1 MSLSGAPARP
11 AIGKSV
17 YLTKVQTMS
26 NLALHA
32 KAIATVL
39 HQEFRVPFQVFDGT
53 TATRLWPELSGVGD
67 SRFLSDNVGKFI
79 GLVGT
84 RRVEVVLQPSG
95 KFRIR
100 VPFVL
105 GDVTLV
111 AEGVVPRIATSSD
124 GIIEEQRRLECW
136 AQAVLDRLLQAD
148 LLRSQRSVEDDLKRQ
163 LKNAWELNLTL
174 EGLIRHLRIHRDAAS
189 NISKILD
196 AAFPFV
202 GAQSLLWVSGNLD
215 TVQIR
220 GETLLA
226 DDDARDFIKGLRRS
240 PELRDSGL
248 LLMPNVAESS
258 MGATFRTVNSVMVMT
273 VPSGNSFGWLIAL
286 NKSGDTASAGFRNSD
301 AAALAPFAA
310 LIGFLN
316 KACDRYQELKDLLV
330 GLTRSLASAVDAK
343 DPYTY
348 GHSERVARI
357 AVELGRELKMLE
369 DELSDVYLAGL
380 LHDVGKIGIRDEVLC
395 KHGPL
400 TPEETQHIQQHPEIG
415 HAILKDLHQISSL
428 LPGVLHHHERFDGA
442 GYPAKLAGEQIPRIA
457 RILAVADSY
466 DAMST
471 SRPYRKGLAPDRVEQ
486 ILIEGAGQQWDPR
499 VIEAFQRIVPR
510 LRCIRERGLG
520 ESLRQALDGA
530 LRDTGSSRVLPV
542 NVTLPMAT
550 I

>member
-1 MSLSGAPARP
+1 
-11 AIGKSV
+11 
-17 YLTKVQTMS
+17 MS
-26 NLALHA
+26 NLVLHA
-32 KAIATVL
+32 KATATVL
-39 HQEFRVPFQVFDGT
+39 HQEFRVPFQIFDGM
-53 TATRLWPELSGVGD
+53 TATRFWPEIGSDVE
-67 SRFLSDNVGKFI
+67 SRYLSDDVCKFA
-79 GLVGT
+79 GLAGSQQVQ
-84 RRVEVVLQPSG
+84 VAVLPSG
-95 KFRIR
+95 KIRLRI
-100 VPFVL
+100 PFVY
-105 GDVTLV
+105 GVTTLV
-111 AEGVVPRIATSSD
+111 AEGVMVRLTSSSD
-124 GIIEEQRRLECW
+124 GALEERRRLECW

-148 LLRSQRSVEDDLKRQ
+148 LLRSQRSAEDDLRRQ
-163 LKNAWELNLTL
+163 LKNAWELNLTV
-174 EGLIRHLRIHRDAAS
+174 ERLIRHIRVHRDAAA

-202 GAQSLLWVSGNLD
+202 GAQSLMWVSGNLE
-215 TVQIR
+215 TVQVR
-220 GETLLA
+220 GESLLA
-226 DDDARDFIKGLRRS
+226 DDDARDLAKSFRRS
-240 PELRDSGL
+240 PELRDAGL
-248 LLMPNVAESS
+248 LLCSNVAETPWGESFP
-258 MGATFRTVNSVMVMT
+258 MLHSVLVMT
-273 VPSGNSFGWLIAL
+273 VPSGNSFGWIIAV
-286 NKSGDTASAGFRNSD
+286 NKNDNATAAGFRNSD

-310 LIGFLN
+310 LIGFVN
-316 KACDRYQELKDLLV
+316 KACDRYQELKELLV

-357 AVELGRELKMLE
+357 AVELGRELNLLE

-400 TPEETQHIQQHPEIG
+400 TPEEVQHIQRHPEIG
-415 HAILKDLHQISSL
+415 HSILKDLKQISSL

-466 DAMST
+466 DAMNT

-486 ILIEGAGQQWDPR
+486 ILIEGAGTQWDPR

-510 LRCIRERGLG
+510 LRSIRERGLG

-542 NVTLPMAT
+542 NLVIPTGTA
-550 I
+550 

>member
-1 MSLSGAPARP
+1 MSHL
-11 AIGKSV
+11 V
-17 YLTKVQTMS
+17 
-26 NLALHA
+26 LHA
-32 KAIATVL
+32 KATATVL
-39 HQEFRVPFQVFDGT
+39 QQEFRVPFQVFDGA
-53 TATRLWPELSGVGD
+53 TATQLWPEIGSDGE
-67 SRFLSDNVGKFI
+67 SRYLSDDVGKFA
-79 GLVGT
+79 GLVGS
-84 RRVEVVLQPSG
+84 RQVQVVVLPSG
-95 KFRIR
+95 KFRLR
-100 VPFVL
+100 VPFVV
-105 GDVTLV
+105 GETTLV
-111 AEGVVPRIATSSD
+111 AEVVLTRFSVSSD
-124 GIIEEQRRLECW
+124 GTLEEQRRLECW

-148 LLRSQRSVEDDLKRQ
+148 LLRSQRSAEDDLRRQ
-163 LKNAWELNLTL
+163 LKNAWELNLTV
-174 EGLIRHLRIHRDAAS
+174 ERLIRHLRVHRDAVS

-202 GAQSLLWVSGNLD
+202 GAQSLMWVSGNLE
-215 TVQIR
+215 TVQVH

-226 DDDARDFIKGLRRS
+226 DDDARDLAKSLRRS
-240 PELRDSGL
+240 PELRDAGL
-248 LLMPNVAESS
+248 LLCSNVGETSWGES
-258 MGATFRTVNSVMVMT
+258 FRMLHSVMVMT
-273 VPSGNSFGWLIAL
+273 VPSGNSFGWIIAV
-286 NKSGDTASAGFRNSD
+286 NKNEDATSVGFRNSD

-310 LIGFLN
+310 LIGFVN
-316 KACDRYQELKDLLV
+316 KACGRYQELKDLLV

-357 AVELGRELKMLE
+357 AVELGRELNLLE

-400 TPEETQHIQQHPEIG
+400 TPEETLHIQQHPEIG
-415 HAILKDLHQISSL
+415 HSILKDLHQISSL
-428 LPGVLHHHERFDGA
+428 LPGVLHHHERFDGT
-442 GYPAKLAGEQIPRIA
+442 GYPTKLAGEQIPRIA

-486 ILIEGAGQQWDPR
+486 ILIEGSGEQWDPR

-510 LRCIRERGLG
+510 LRSIRERGLG

-542 NVTLPMAT
+542 NLVVPVATL
-550 I
+550 